1 MLFLWG
7 SNFIVKNYR
16 KLAVWVLVGVGILS
30 VLALYLA
37 KDLRFDYEFEDY
49 FPKSDQEYAYYNSFR
64 DTFGSDNDF
73 VLISLINEEGI
84 FQSEFLE
91 KVDSLSNVLKELDYI
106 ESVVSPTQLGYPV
119 KTPFGF
125 SEIKWLHWKDESR
138 LPSDS
143 LKIFKSKELVGN
155 LISTDSKSITIALT
169 TAKGLSKVKSDNS
182 VDLINATLGK
192 FTFDDVIVAGRIFGQ
207 NYYVKKMVSE
217 LFLFTAISFAI
228 IIIFLGFAFRSVW
241 GVIVPLGI
249 VSISVVWLVSFMTLL
264 GKSFDL
270 MSTLLPT
277 ILFVVGMSDVI
288 HFISRYLE
296 ELRVNVDK
304 VSAIRTSFTYI
315 GKATFLTSVTTAIG
329 FLTLYT
335 SGINPVRDF
344 GLYTAIGVIL
354 AFILTFL
361 ILPPVLYLLPL
372 PKRATINSETLFW
385 DRIMRN
391 IFALNIKHPRAIL
404 AVSVLILVVSFI
416 GISKVDV
423 NNFLLEDLSASDPM
437 RANFEYFEEH
447 YSGARPFEVVVSS
460 QDSSEILSLQHV
472 LALDSIESV
481 MKSKFG
487 IQGFM
492 SLNAVVKNLQRA
504 NFGGAIEEYRLPRNE
519 KEWEKIEV
527 QLKKLRKQD
536 KLIMI
541 LNASGNTTRISG
553 KVKDFGGLVF
563 STKYKENEKLLA
575 PLLDENGLNL
585 RYTGM
590 AFLIDRNNETLASS
604 LMWGL
609 ILAFGAVAI
618 IMGLIFKSVRMVLIT
633 FLPNVVP
640 LLVVGGFM
648 GWAGIDLKVST
659 SIIFTIAF
667 GIAVDDTI
675 HYVSKLKMEL
685 DKGRSMLYALKRAS
699 ISTGKAIVLTSLIL
713 VSGFFALIFSD
724 FTSTYYIGLLVS
736 ITLLF
741 AVLADLFLLPVLIVL
756 FYRKK

>member
-1 MLFLWG
+1 M
-7 SNFIVKNYR
+7 KNY
-16 KLAVWVLVGVGILS
+16 KSFAISILLS
-30 VLALYLA
+30 VFILTIGALW
-37 KDLRFDYEFEDY
+37 KVQDLRFDYEFEDY

-73 VLISLINEEGI
+73 VLISLINEDGI
-84 FQSEFLE
+84 FHTDFLK
-91 KVDSLSNVLKELDYI
+91 KVDSLSNVLKEVDYV
-106 ESVVSPTQLGYPV
+106 ESVISPTKLGYPV
-119 KTPFGF
+119 KTPFGY
-125 SEIKWLHWKDESR
+125 SEIKWLHWKDNSR
-138 LPSDS
+138 LASDS
-143 LKIFKSKELVGN
+143 LKIFESKELVGN
-155 LISTDSKSITIALT
+155 LIATDSKSLTIALT
-169 TAKGLSKVKSDNS
+169 TAKGLSKVKSDTA
-182 VDLINATLGK
+182 VDLINATLGD
-192 FTFDDVIVAGRIFGQ
+192 FQFDDVIVAGRIFGQ

-217 LFLFTAISFAI
+217 LFLFTSISFAI
-228 IIIFLGFAFRSVW
+228 IIIFLGFAFRSAW

-249 VSISVVWLVSFMTLL
+249 VSISVVWLVSLMTLF

-296 ELRVNVDK
+296 ELRINPDK
-304 VSAIRTSFTYI
+304 IKAIRTSFTHI

-361 ILPPVLYLLPL
+361 VLPPVLYLLPL

-385 DRIMRN
+385 DRIMRK
-391 IFALNIKHPRAIL
+391 IFTVNLKHPRVIL
-404 AVSVLILVVSFI
+404 AISILILVMSFI
-416 GISKVDV
+416 GISKVEV

-447 YSGARPFEVVVSS
+447 YSGARPFDVVVSS
-460 QDSSEILSLQHV
+460 QDSSDILALNNV
-472 LALDSIESV
+472 LALDSIETV
-481 MKSKFG
+481 MKSQFG
-487 IQGFM
+487 IQGFV

-504 NFGGAIEEYRLPRNE
+504 NSGGAIKEYRLPSND
-519 KEWEKIEV
+519 KEWRKIEA
-527 QLKKLRKQD
+527 QLRKLLAQG
-536 KLIMI
+536 KLDMI
-541 LNASGNTTRISG
+541 LNASSNSTRMSG

-563 STKYKENEKLLA
+563 AQKYKENEKILA
-575 PLLDENGLNL
+575 PVLNTYNLDL

-590 AFLIDRNNETLASS
+590 AFLIDRNNETLATS

-618 IMGLIFKSVRMVLIT
+618 IMGLIFKSIRMVLIT

-640 LLVVGGFM
+640 LLVIGGFM
-648 GWAGIDLKVST
+648 GWTGIDLKVST

>member
-1 MLFLWG
+1 L
-7 SNFIVKNYR
+7 KNY
-16 KLAVWVLVGVGILS
+16 KSVAIAILVTVFILT
-30 VLALYLA
+30 LGALW
-37 KDLRFDYEFEDY
+37 KVQDLRFDYEFEDY

-73 VLISLINEEGI
+73 VLISLINNKGV
-84 FQSEFLE
+84 FNTEFLT
-91 KVDSLSNVLKELDYI
+91 KVDSLSNVLKGVDYV
-106 ESVVSPTQLGYPV
+106 ESVVSITKMGYPV
-119 KTPFGF
+119 KTPFGY
-125 SEIKWLHWKDESR
+125 SEIKWLHWQDESR
-138 LPSDS
+138 LSSDS
-143 LKIFKSKELVGN
+143 LKIFQSKELVGN
-155 LISTDSKSITIALT
+155 LIATDSKSVTIALT
-169 TAKGLSKVKSDNS
+169 TTKGLSKVKSDKA
-182 VDLINATLGK
+182 VDLINATLGE
-192 FTFDDVIVAGRIFGQ
+192 FTFDKVIVAGRIFGQ

-228 IIIFLGFAFRSVW
+228 IIIFLSFAFRSAW
-241 GVIVPLGI
+241 GVIIPLGI
-249 VSISVVWLVSFMTLL
+249 VSISIVWLVSFMTLL

-296 ELRVNVDK
+296 ELRVNSNK
-304 VSAIRTSFTYI
+304 VSAIKTSFTHI

-361 ILPPVLYLLPL
+361 VLPPVLYLLPL
-372 PKRATINSETLFW
+372 PKRATVNSETLFW
-385 DRIMRN
+385 DRIMRK
-391 IFALNIKHPRAIL
+391 IFALNLKHPRVIL
-404 AVSVLILVVSFI
+404 GISVLILMVSFI

-423 NNFLLEDLSASDPM
+423 NNFLLEDLSADDPM
-437 RANFEYFEEH
+437 RENFEYFDRH
-447 YSGARPFEVVVSS
+447 YSGARPFDVVVSTK
-460 QDSSEILSLQHV
+460 DSSDILSLSNILV
-472 LALDSIESV
+472 LDSIERV
-481 MKSKFG
+481 MKLQFG
-487 IQGFM
+487 IQGFV

-504 NFGGAIEEYRLPRNE
+504 NYGGAIKEYRLPSNDR
-519 KEWEKIEV
+519 EWKRIEI
-527 QLKKLRKQD
+527 QLRKLHKQG
-536 KLIMI
+536 KLVMF
-541 LNASGNTTRISG
+541 LNESFSATRLSG

-563 STKYKENEKLLA
+563 SKKYAENEKVLA
-575 PLLDENGLNL
+575 PILISNKLDL

-618 IMGLIFKSVRMVLIT
+618 IMGLIFKSIRMVLIT